1 MTTAA
6 LYARVSTEVQE
17 QEHTIQSQLAA
28 IRHYAQDHAF
38 HTTAAL
44 TYTDEGFSGSHLD
57 RPALDE
63 LRDHAREGR
72 FHALVVLCPDR
83 LARKY
88 AYQVLLIEE
97 LARAGVTVHFCERPI
112 TDSPDDQ
119 LLLQI
124 QGAIAE
130 YERTKI
136 LERSRRGRLYR
147 ARLGEL
153 GHSHPPYGYRYAPKR
168 YGGDGRMRIHEEE
181 AAMVRQVFAWYAE
194 DGMTLYKL
202 LQRLN
207 VSPWRPRCGKPTWTG
222 TTVLRML
229 RCEWYIGKAYYNRTR
244 SRRNDRSEGDVPGKS
259 MAKTTLVPRPPAE
272 WIAVA
277 VPPIIDDTLF
287 ARVQPRLQEN
297 RRFARR
303 RLKHEGVFL
312 LKGLLKCGFC
322 GHAYIGETRREPRRR
337 RDGSEYLYHYY
348 TCCARLTTIH
358 NGVRHRCKNWRLHAA
373 GVNEAVWS
381 TLRDLLL
388 NSEELHQQL
397 TAWMERTATMR
408 PEQDPQFRHAEQR
421 VQDLCRQRDRLT
433 DAYQLGALPL
443 AVFRTRT
450 DALEESLRSAEL
462 ALAELHTARLE
473 AEVTR
478 TRVDDAAALVEQ
490 LRPHLLEA
498 DFETQQTILRLLVER
513 VIVTEQRL
521 EIQLAIPVS
530 GNFRLTFKGGGPRQ
544 SQGSRQDGLLV
555 RTGAQSDLC
564 GVGRALRDGDPAG
577 APPASARPG

>member
-1 MTTAA
+1 MTMTA
-6 LYARVSTEVQE
+6 LYARVSTELQE
-17 QEHTIQSQLAA
+17 QEQTIQSQLAA
-28 IRHYAQDHAF
+28 IRHYAEDHGY
-38 HTTAAL
+38 HTMAAL
-44 TYTDEGFSGSHLD
+44 TYIDEGFSGSRLD

-72 FHALVVLCPDR
+72 FQALVVLCPDR

-97 LARAGVTVHFCERPI
+97 LARVGVSVHFCERPI

-130 YERTKI
+130 YERAKI
-136 LERSRRGRLYR
+136 LERCRRGRLYR

-168 YGGDGRMRIHEEE
+168 YGGDGRIRIHEEE
-181 AAMVRQVFAWYAE
+181 ATTVRQIFAWYAE

-207 VSPWRPRCGKPTWTG
+207 VSPWRPQCGKPTWTG

-244 SRRNDRSEGDVPGKS
+244 SRSNERSGPDGSGRKI
-259 MAKTTLVPRPPAE
+259 AKMTLIPRPPAE

-277 VPPIIDDTLF
+277 VPPIIDEPLF
-287 ARVQPRLQEN
+287 ARVQQRIQEN

-303 RLKHEGVFL
+303 RLKQEGVFL
-312 LKGLLKCGFC
+312 LKGLLKCGVC
-322 GHAYIGETRREPRRR
+322 GHAYVGETRHEPRRR
-337 RDGSEYLYHYY
+337 RDGSQYLYHYY
-348 TCCARLTTIH
+348 TCCARITTI
-358 NGVRHRCKNWRLHAA
+358 NSGLRHRCKNWRLHVA
-373 GVNEAVWS
+373 GVNEAVW
-381 TLRDLLL
+381 TTVRDLLL
-388 NSEELHQQL
+388 NSDALHQQL
-397 TAWMERTATMR
+397 AAWVERTTTTR
-408 PEQDPQFRHAEQR
+408 PEQDPQFQHAEQR
-421 VQDLCRQRDRLT
+421 VKELCRQRDRLT
-433 DAYQLGALPL
+433 DAYQLGALSL

-450 DALEESLRSAEL
+450 EVVEESLRSAEL
-462 ALAELHTARLE
+462 ALAELKTARLE

-478 TRVDDAAALVEQ
+478 TRADGAAALVEQ

-498 DFETQQTILRLLVER
+498 DFDTKQTILRLLVER
-513 VIVTEQRL
+513 VIVTEERL

-530 GNFRLTFKGGGPRQ
+530 GNFRLTFKDSCVRQ
-544 SQGSRQDGLLV
+544 SQSRRRPRLLV
-555 RTGAQSDLC
+555 GADAEC
-564 GVGRALRDGDPAG
+564 DVCRVG
-577 APPASARPG
+577 